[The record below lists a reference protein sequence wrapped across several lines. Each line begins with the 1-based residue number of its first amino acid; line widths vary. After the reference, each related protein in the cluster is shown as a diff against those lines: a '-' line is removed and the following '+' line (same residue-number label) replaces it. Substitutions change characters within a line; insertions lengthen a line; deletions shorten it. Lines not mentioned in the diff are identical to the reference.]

1 MTVTDGIGETPC
13 SGFRV
18 L

>member
-13 SGFRV
+13 SLELMF
-18 L
+18 